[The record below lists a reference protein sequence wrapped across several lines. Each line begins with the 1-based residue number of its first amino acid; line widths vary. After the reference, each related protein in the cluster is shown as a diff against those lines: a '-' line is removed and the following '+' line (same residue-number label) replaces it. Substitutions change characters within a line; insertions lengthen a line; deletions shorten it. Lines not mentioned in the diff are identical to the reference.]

1 MEVFSTRELVF
12 IIYLTILAFWV
23 IAKKN
28 IRDSL
33 FDLIKFALSPN
44 LLVPFTILIC

>member
-23 IAKKN
+23 IAKKVSE
-28 IRDSL
+28 IR
-33 FDLIKFALSPN
+33 FLI
-44 LLVPFTILIC
+44 